1 MGTGVNTGIR
11 VEIGSD
17 VTVDASVA
25 DGVGLSADKRVGI
38 GVAVGIAPPQPRII
52 TKRNNRVMGPP
63 GFKGRRN
70 RFPPLRLRSGL
81 AFALPQRRSPLHML
95 TITP

>member
-1 MGTGVNTGIR
+1 MGTGLDGGIR

-17 VTVDASVA
+17 VTVGASVA

-52 TKRNNRVMGPP
+52 TKRNNIVMEAH
-63 GFKGRRN
+63 GFKGR
-70 RFPPLRLRSGL
+70 
-81 AFALPQRRSPLHML
+81 
-95 TITP
+95 